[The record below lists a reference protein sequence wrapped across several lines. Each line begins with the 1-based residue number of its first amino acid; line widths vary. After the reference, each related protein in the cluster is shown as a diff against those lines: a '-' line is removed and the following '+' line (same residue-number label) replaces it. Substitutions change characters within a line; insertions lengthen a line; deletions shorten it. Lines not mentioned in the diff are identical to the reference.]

1 MTGFTASAS
10 PRAGSEE
17 PLGEL
22 EAQTEGSCRGQAAQQ
37 YFLIPGSVRKS
48 LDCLFD
54 WAPAACYRSS
64 DRVRSLWLAHS
75 CHPGPRWSEQAPK
88 RARELVHMNL
98 DLTRSAL
105 RWLRYLLSN
114 SQSRGV
120 RLTVVHGPSKKK
132 TLRNVNIQA
141 LWKHEKQ
148 PKRMTPLILKTVRYL
163 LDYCFCSSWMM
174 YWENGCKRHKGTVW
188 ALYLCPNSRVILCI
202 LQYITLFIN
211 K

>member
-75 CHPGPRWSEQAPK
+75 CHPGPRWSEQALK

-114 SQSRGV
+114 SEQRCQTQWFMDQARKKHCV
-120 RLTVVHGPSKKK
+120 MLIFRLYE
-132 TLRNVNIQA
+132 
-141 LWKHEKQ
+141 KHEKQ

>member
-75 CHPGPRWSEQAPK
+75 CHPGPRWSELALK

-105 RWLRYLLSN
+105 RWLCYLLSN

-120 RLTVVHGPSKKK
+120 RLSGSWTKQEKKHCVM
-132 TLRNVNIQA
+132 LIFR
-141 LWKHEKQ
+141 LYEKQ
-148 PKRMTPLILKTVRYL
+148 PKRKTPLILKTGRYL
-163 LDYCFCSSWMM
+163 LYYYFCSSWMM
-174 YWENGCKRHKGTVW
+174 YWENGCTFTPVFPGDNLSFVSLSKFTSHP
-188 ALYLCPNSRVILCI
+188 L
-202 LQYITLFIN
+202 YITVYCTLY

>member
-48 LDCLFD
+48 LDYLFD

-75 CHPGPRWSEQAPK
+75 CHPGPRWSELALK

-105 RWLRYLLSN
+105 RWLCYLLSN

-132 TLRNVNIQA
+132 
-141 LWKHEKQ
+141 KHCVMLIFRLYEKQ
-148 PKRMTPLILKTVRYL
+148 PKRKTPLILKTGRYL
-163 LDYCFCSSWMM
+163 LYYYFCSSWMM
-174 YWENGCKRHKGTVW
+174 YWENGCTLTPVFPGDNLSFVSLSKFTSHP
-188 ALYLCPNSRVILCI
+188 L
-202 LQYITLFIN
+202 YITVYCTLY